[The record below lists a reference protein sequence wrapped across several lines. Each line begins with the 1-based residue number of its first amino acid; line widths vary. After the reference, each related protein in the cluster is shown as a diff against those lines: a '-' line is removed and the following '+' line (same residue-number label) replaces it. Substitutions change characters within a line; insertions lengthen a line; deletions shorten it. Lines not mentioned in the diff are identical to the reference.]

1 MEPGAN
7 EGSEMTDPDDQ
18 NEPAGNRLG
27 QVDEPTLGE
36 DSATIPV
43 CRVGDHQYIVLEERR
58 HTFQFTVFDETI
70 DLIELGLERARVEGE
85 TQSYNQAFEY
95 IVVDWLITTEVVGRP
110 VVPPPETEDQLVA
123 YAREHLGLEIKVT
136 GPAGG
141 QTTDHNREGPPGGNG
156 RRVTGGPQPTSEV
169 PPKRR
174 TKA

>member
-1 MEPGAN
+1 
-7 EGSEMTDPDDQ
+7 MTDHDDQ

-27 QVDEPTLGE
+27 QVDEPTLGG
-36 DSATIPV
+36 DSTTIPV
-43 CRVGDHQYIVLEERR
+43 CRVGDHKFITLEESR
-58 HTFQFTVFDETI
+58 HTFHFTLFDEAV
-70 DLIELGLERARVEGE
+70 DLVERGLELARVMGE
-85 TQSYNQAFEY
+85 TKSYNQAFEY
-95 IVVDWLITTEVVGRP
+95 IVVDWLITTEGVGRP
-110 VVPPPETEDQLVA
+110 VDPLPETEDQLVA